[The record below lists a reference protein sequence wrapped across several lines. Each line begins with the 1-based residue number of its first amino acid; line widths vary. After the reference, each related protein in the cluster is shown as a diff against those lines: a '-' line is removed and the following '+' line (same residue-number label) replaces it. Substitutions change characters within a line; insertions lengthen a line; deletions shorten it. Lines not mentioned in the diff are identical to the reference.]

1 MYTLYKSN
9 SELFSLKET
18 VRVSVIICSMYRNL
32 TVLSKGI
39 HRERGGGGIRV
50 RAFQMSVLVLQYFC
64 FQGERE
70 RGGGGKF
77 DFLNIF

>member
-9 SELFSLKET
+9 RELFNPKET
-18 VRVSVIICSMYRNL
+18 VRVSVIICSTNRNL

-50 RAFQMSVLVLQYFC
+50 RAFMWAILVLQYFC
-64 FQGERE
+64 FQRE
-70 RGGGGKF
+70 RGGKF
-77 DFLNIF
+77 DF